1 MARPD
6 LYERSILAVRKTVE
20 SLQGVK
26 TTEALVAIEAE
37 VPTLV
42 SDALAQLDAGAVE
55 LDLNLIAGAAL
66 KMRQA
71 EIEAASAHSR
81 RTALI
86 AQAQARGDAWVV
98 VGETGERRGPGALW
112 PPYHRLEMR
121 VADGLGLHL
130 YVEADPS
137 TARPVYGLETV
148 RLDPATGE
156 WAGEGTPPLEASFTS
171 PEPWEARALALRQ
184 GGHPRSSASAP
195 ELP

>member
-71 EIEAASAHSR
+71 EIEAASARSR

-98 VGETGERRGPGALW
+98 VEEVGERRGPGA
-112 PPYHRLEMR
+112 PGPSYHRLEMR

-130 YVEADPS
+130 YVDADPS
-137 TARPVYGLETV
+137 TTRPVYGLETV
-148 RLDPATGE
+148 RLDPTTGE
-156 WAGEGTPPLEASFTS
+156 WLGEATPPLEASFTS
-171 PEPWEARALALRQ
+171 PEPWEERALTLRQ
-184 GGHPRSSASAP
+184 GGHPGVSASAP